1 MSVWT
6 SEDGRSK
13 WSYEY
18 HMNSHDITVGLQSFV
33 VRGRHLSLRVWGNV
47 RQDGPEKSLSKNNY
61 SYTYYIIDIDSS

>member
-1 MSVWT
+1 
-6 SEDGRSK
+6 
-13 WSYEY
+13 
-18 HMNSHDITVGLQSFV
+18 MNSHDITVGLQSFV